1 LIIEKIALSHSNFVL
16 HIHIHV
22 RMLFTELAANHR
34 ADRRHIPTIIHDAA
48 DAMHSKKQ
56 FSETQLTQI
65 Y

>member
-1 LIIEKIALSHSNFVL
+1 
-16 HIHIHV
+16 
-22 RMLFTELAANHR
+22 MLFTELAANHR